1 MNNCKIHIGEMIRR
15 ECLRQQRGATW
26 LAARLYCNRVNIYK
40 IYSKRSIDTDLLYRI
55 SIALDHDFFADI
67 SRGLTQRP

>member
-1 MNNCKIHIGEMIRR
+1 MNDRKIHIGEMIRR

-26 LAARLYCNRVNIYK
+26 LAARLYCNRVNVYK
-40 IYSKRSIDTDLLYRI
+40 IYSKASIDTDLLYRI

-67 SRGLTQRP
+67 SRDIKPLP